1 MKQILSLFLLLLLSS
16 CSFLDQQ
23 ARIEFDNSQKTV
35 RVLSHNF
42 KISNI
47 FIREITPSKKA
58 DTAFTAI
65 DFEPF
70 LKVVELAKI
79 KEGHYSG
86 QPIKDIMSKQ
96 NLEYTFILKG
106 KLEDIEIT
114 RSITFR
120 SNDAQTE
127 KVFYSNF

>member
-1 MKQILSLFLLLLLSS
+1 MKQTLSLLILLLLSS

-42 KISNI
+42 EISHI
-47 FIREITPSKKA
+47 FIREITPSREA

-65 DFEPF
+65 DFDPF
-70 LKVVELAKI
+70 LKIVKLAKI
-79 KEGHYSG
+79 KKGNYSG
-86 QPIKDIMSKQ
+86 QPIKDIISKH

-106 KLEDIEIT
+106 KLEDSQIT
-114 RSITFR
+114 RSITFK